1 MKNAFIHGSLIF
13 QIFIVVMFN
22 CFMTGCGGDEDDVD
36 TLYVDTLYRE
46 LVGTYELFR
55 GELTFPDGSE
65 IVLESPNI
73 TGRMTISSNRGL
85 TQEIEVDGNSVVLK
99 GSFEILPDEGVI
111 EIDNETVDLISRAT
125 YTWDGSIFTTTL
137 DVGTYIE
144 KDFWRKL

>member
-1 MKNAFIHGSLIF
+1 MKNAFIHDLLIF

-36 TLYVDTLYRE
+36 TLYRE

-55 GELTFPDGSE
+55 AELTFSDGSE
-65 IVLESPNI
+65 IVLEPPDI
-73 TGRMTISSNRGL
+73 TGRMTISSNRRL
-85 TQEIEVDGNSVVLK
+85 TQEIEVDGNSVVVK
-99 GSFEILPDEGVI
+99 GSFEILLDEGVI
-111 EIDNETVDLISRAT
+111 EITNETVDLISKPT

-137 DVGTYIE
+137 DAGTFIE